1 MSGVAIMRA
10 LLTAHAPLAA
20 LVEDDNIVAEA
31 LPENTQLNGIVLT
44 HISGTDRNI
53 PLPGARRR
61 VTERV
66 QVNALGKTYPEAKEI
81 VKMARKAAADK
92 ILADLSEYEGFDD
105 LDLTD
110 IVVHT
115 SVQGPDDYNE
125 DAAIHI
131 ASQDF
136 LVGFNE
142 PT

>member
-20 LVEDDNIVAEA
+20 LVPDDNIVAEA
-31 LPENTQLNGIVLT
+31 LPDNTTLNGIVLT

-66 QVNALGKTYPEAKEI
+66 QVNALGKTYPEAFEI
-81 VKMARKAAADK
+81 VKMAREAAADK
-92 ILADLSEYEGFDD
+92 ILADLSDYPGFDD
-105 LDLTD
+105 MDLTD

-115 SVQGPDDYNE
+115 SVRGPDDYN
-125 DAAIHI
+125 DAGIHI